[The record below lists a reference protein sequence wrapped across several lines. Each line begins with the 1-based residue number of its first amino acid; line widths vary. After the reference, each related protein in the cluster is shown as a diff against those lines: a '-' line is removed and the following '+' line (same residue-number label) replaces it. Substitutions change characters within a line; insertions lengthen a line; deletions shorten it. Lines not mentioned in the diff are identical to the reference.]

1 MGRGG
6 FNSFKE
12 NMPDK
17 KEPIFVDDSPQ
28 MPSWYY
34 DCTDPRSPWYT
45 EPREDGTIHPGDWIM
60 QHHIWK

>member
-1 MGRGG
+1 MA
-6 FNSFKE
+6 
-12 NMPDK
+12 DK

-28 MPSWYY
+28 HPSWYY
-34 DCTDPRSPWYT
+34 DCNDPRSPWYT